1 MNKVDILY
9 ILGGIVFTILFT
21 SWCMMDFTWL
31 YEPSS
36 NIASDE
42 TYTNGCKRLLIP
54 FGGVCV
60 GLGILAIKDDD

>member
-9 ILGGIVFTILFT
+9 ILGGIVFTILFA

-36 NIASDE
+36 NIPSDE
-42 TYTNGCKRLLIP
+42 SYANGCKRFIIP
-54 FGGVCV
+54 FGGVCI
-60 GLGILAIKDDD
+60 GFGILAIKYSD